1 MLQVTF
7 TDQELEQVA
16 AMVAGDLDARCD
28 TPVLRTAFLKLMQ
41 ASTEAKYDSAHR
53 LALQPDC
60 KPRGIVESMSSHHE
74 F

>member
-41 ASTEAKYDSAHR
+41 ASTEAKSSFPR
-53 LALQPDC
+53 LSSST
-60 KPRGIVESMSSHHE
+60 GIAA
-74 F
+74 